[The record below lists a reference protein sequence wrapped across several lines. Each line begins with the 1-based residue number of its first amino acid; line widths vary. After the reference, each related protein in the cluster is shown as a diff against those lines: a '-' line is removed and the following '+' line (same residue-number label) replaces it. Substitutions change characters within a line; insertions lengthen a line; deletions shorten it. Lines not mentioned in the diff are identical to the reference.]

1 MALLVS
7 LNLASLH
14 RASGAEINN
23 AKFSNTTYQYQKA
36 LGKSEEPMIPGPQL
50 FQPSSR
56 LTNTNRHDLP
66 TISECA
72 VHLEL
77 LEVFHALRDRVQQ
90 STDLDKTFSIKPNT
104 RTVYRKRYSSAKR
117 KYESYT
123 ATVRDTTFE
132 TRRKNKWPWFLE
144 LAVGRFTRWIR
155 MVNRMSFSSSDSQ
168 NDNEPSGLGPLPPVD
183 VLMVWHAF
191 LLNPVDFDFYC
202 VKHRLERVRKAPL
215 PWQQI
220 HEAIDSRDW
229 SYRLPKAQK
238 DWLEKQADF
247 TPDLFETLVDVGKRE
262 SHAKHVLSQYGSSSK
277 TSPFSLL
284 KYIDTPANYAFVEV
298 VQATKSE
305 ALRNEPLKKNV
316 ERQFKFVEKMHA
328 HLWIRSPAVEGTLRR
343 AIDRYEKFLQLF
355 RDYPAT
361 TLVPTLDVD
370 LVWHTHLSDPEQYR
384 TSLNERAGRMVSHDD
399 KLGKSFLH
407 TRFDNTHELFQI
419 AFGQQYNVCLCWDCE
434 AVTSAMEAFAA
445 NDDMD
450 ILDDINCDAD
460 SIVKKVESD
469 VRYYRA
475 VEIARRKGVALP
487 VR

>member
-1 MALLVS
+1 MALHVS

-23 AKFSNTTYQYQKA
+23 AKLTYTIYGYQKA
-36 LGKSEEPMIPGPQL
+36 LDKSEEPIIPDPQL
-50 FQPSSR
+50 FQPSSC
-56 LTNTNRHDLP
+56 LTSTNQHDLP
-66 TISECA
+66 SISKCA

-77 LEVFHALRDRVQQ
+77 LEVFHALRDKVQQ
-90 STDLDKTFSIKPNT
+90 STDLDKTFGIKPNK
-104 RTVYRKRYSSAKR
+104 RTVYRKRYSSKKR

-123 ATVRDTTFE
+123 ATVGDDTFSI
-132 TRRKNKWPWFLE
+132 RRENKWPYFLE
-144 LAVGRFTRWIR
+144 LAVCRFTRWIR
-155 MVNRMSFSSSDSQ
+155 VVNKMSCSSADSQ
-168 NDNEPSGLGPLPPVD
+168 NVNEPSGLGPLPPVD

-202 VKHRLERVRKAPL
+202 VKHKLERVRKAPL

-220 HEAIDSRDW
+220 HEAINQRDW

-247 TPDLFETLVDVGKRE
+247 VPDLFETLVEIGKGK

-284 KYIDTPANYAFVEV
+284 KYVDTPANYAFVEM
-298 VQATKSE
+298 VQATKAE
-305 ALRNEPLKKNV
+305 ALRNNPLKNNV

-343 AIDRYEKFLQLF
+343 AIDRYDKFLQLF
-355 RDYPAT
+355 RDYPTT

-384 TSLNERAGRMVSHDD
+384 TSLNARAGRMISHDD
-399 KLGKSFLH
+399 KLGKSFLDI
-407 TRFDNTHELFQI
+407 RFNRTHDLFQM

-434 AVTSAMEAFAA
+434 AITSAMEAFAA

-450 ILDDINCDAD
+450 ILDDIDCDAD
-460 SIVKKVESD
+460 SIVKEVEND
-469 VRYYRA
+469 LRYYRA

>member
-1 MALLVS
+1 MALHVS

-23 AKFSNTTYQYQKA
+23 AKLTYTIYGYQKA
-36 LGKSEEPMIPGPQL
+36 LDKSEEPIIPDPQL
-50 FQPSSR
+50 FQPSSC
-56 LTNTNRHDLP
+56 LTSTNQHDLP

-77 LEVFHALRDRVQQ
+77 LEVFHALRDKVLQ
-90 STDLDKTFSIKPNT
+90 STDLDKTFGIKPNK
-104 RTVYRKRYSSAKR
+104 RTVYRKRA
-117 KYESYT
+117 
-123 ATVRDTTFE
+123 
-132 TRRKNKWPWFLE
+132 
-144 LAVGRFTRWIR
+144 
-155 MVNRMSFSSSDSQ
+155 DSQ
-168 NDNEPSGLGPLPPVD
+168 NVNEPSGLGPLPPVD

-202 VKHRLERVRKAPL
+202 VKHKLERVRKAPL

-220 HEAIDSRDW
+220 HEAINQRDW

-247 TPDLFETLVDVGKRE
+247 LPDLFEALVEIGKGK

-284 KYIDTPANYAFVEV
+284 KYVDTPANYAFVEM
-298 VQATKSE
+298 VQATKAE
-305 ALRNEPLKKNV
+305 ALRNNPLKNNV

-343 AIDRYEKFLQLF
+343 AIDRYDKFLQLF
-355 RDYPAT
+355 RDYPTT

-370 LVWHTHLSDPEQYR
+370 LVWHTHLSNPEQYR
-384 TSLNERAGRMVSHDD
+384 TSLNARAGRMISHDD
-399 KLGKSFLH
+399 KLGKSFLDI
-407 TRFDNTHELFQI
+407 RFNRTHDLFQV

-450 ILDDINCDAD
+450 ILDDIDCDAD
-460 SIVKKVESD
+460 SIVKEVEND
-469 VRYYRA
+469 LRYYRA